1 MLAWLF
7 GIILVVGG
15 GNSRSS
21 QPPGDFIDSTHRES
35 IDTMVNRVL
44 QVDRVIIIGNKVTRN
59 RIITRELSLQ
69 PGDTI
74 SSIRLAG
81 TLQWDKNKLYNLRL
95 FNTVTVQA
103 LELPNNHIDILVEV
117 TERWYIFPSPI
128 FELSDRNFNE
138 WWHNYNHDL
147 SRINYGMRIYK
158 NNFRGRN
165 ESLRLT
171 AQFGFVRK
179 FDLQYK
185 IPNLDKKQ
193 KQGITFSLDYGSPK
207 NMAYMTLNHKLVFLE
222 SKEVVKTSFGAG
234 IGYSYRKSF
243 YETHS
248 LNFGYR
254 QAQVVDTVLML
265 NPIYY
270 NNKKVTQKFFALSYS
285 FNSEHR
291 DVVLYPLKGYQF
303 TGYISKTGLFSTD
316 DVNQLE
322 VNLTFARHWP
332 LGNGFYLSNFSSA
345 YLSTP
350 KNQPYSVFSA
360 LGYRNQ
366 LVRGYENYVI
376 EGPQFALN
384 KTTIKKKIFSRT
396 YTMQHM
402 PLEQFSYFPLS
413 IYIKAFADF
422 GYVQNYPY
430 YNEKSLNQLYS
441 DQLLKGGGVGLDIV
455 TLYDLVLRFE
465 LTFTQQ
471 NTHGGFFFNVK
482 KEF

>member
-7 GIILVVGG
+7 GIILVIGG
-15 GNSRSS
+15 EKAE
-21 QPPGDFIDSTHRES
+21 PPKPHRLHTDSAQHLRVDS
-35 IDTMVNRVL
+35 IFNRVL
-44 QVDRVIIIGNKVTRN
+44 TVDRVIIIGNKVTRN

-74 SSIRLAG
+74 GSLRLAG
-81 TLQWDKNKLYNLRL
+81 ALQWDKNKLYNLRL
-95 FNTVTVQA
+95 FNTVSVQA
-103 LELPNNHIDILVEV
+103 LELTNNHIDILVEV
-117 TERWYIFPSPI
+117 SERWYIFPSPI

-138 WWHNYNHDL
+138 WWNNYNHDL
-147 SRINYGMRIYK
+147 NRINYGIRIYK

-193 KQGITFSLDYGSPK
+193 KQGITFNLDYGSPR
-207 NMAYMTLNHKLVFLE
+207 NLSYMTLNHKLVFLE
-222 SKEVVKTSFGAG
+222 SRQVVKTSFGAG

-254 QAQVVDTVLML
+254 EAQVIDTVLML

-270 NNKKVTQKFFALSYS
+270 NNGKVKQKFFALSYS

-303 TGYISKTGLFSTD
+303 TGYISKTGLLSTD

-322 VNLTFARHWP
+322 VNLTYAKHWP
-332 LGNGFYLSNFSSA
+332 LGKGFYLSNFSSA
-345 YLSTP
+345 FWSSP
-350 KNQPYSVFSA
+350 KNQPYNVFSA

-384 KTTIKKKIFSRT
+384 KTTLKKRIFSRT
-396 YTMQHM
+396 YTMDNM
-402 PLEQFSYFPLS
+402 PLEQFSFFPLA
-413 IYIKAFADF
+413 IYIKAYADF
-422 GYVQNYPY
+422 GYVENYPY
-430 YNEKSLNQLYS
+430 YDEKGFNQLYS
-441 DQLLKGGGVGLDIV
+441 NQLLKGGGIGLDVV

-465 LTFTQQ
+465 LSFTQQ